1 MKKPALGG
9 ADDCF
14 VGGSMATTNTP
25 LLFPCGF
32 LYCFEPRFH
41 DIRLPDKTSHTHSP
55 PSAGFFLHAIAAE
68 GFTNKRSPSEDGIIR
83 GLTPDQ
89 YSAAS
94 PLDCWLLPLPTT
106 RGESR
111 DRDG

>member
-1 MKKPALGG
+1 MIVLSGDRWRQETPPA
-9 ADDCF
+9 F
-14 VGGSMATTNTP
+14 P
-25 LLFPCGF
+25 LRV
-32 LYCFEPRFH
+32 LYSFQPRFH
-41 DIRLPDKTSHTHSP
+41 DIRLPDETSHTHSP